1 MTPTQRAEARSKEP
15 VSRCLIRHLLVPCV
29 YWDAPWPASEPSVD
43 LLAIDRAGTGD
54 IHIVEIKR
62 RAADAIKAIPKLM
75 QRPAHYRWIAFFAD
89 TADRKT
95 DNALLGPRVLFPS
108 EGPGRI
114 GVIEIVRKAVDT
126 LSATIKIPAERF
138 PGSLDKQAESF
149 KAANKPDISFD

>member
-29 YWDAPWPASEPSVD
+29 YWDALWPASEPSVD

-62 RAADAIKAIPKLM
+62 RAADAIKAIPQLM
-75 QRPAHYRWIAFFAD
+75 RRPAHYRWIAFFAD
-89 TADRKT
+89 TADRKIE
-95 DNALLGPRVLFPS
+95 NALLGPRVLFPS

-114 GVIEIVRKAVDT
+114 GVIEIVRKTVDT
-126 LSATIKIPAERF
+126 LSANIKIPAERF
-138 PGSLDKQAESF
+138 PGALDEQAESF